1 MKKVVFTAFVLGLV
15 NVAFGQ
21 SNAANNSVPET
32 MSNVFFKALQE
43 EDTGTMSKILANN
56 FQITNAD
63 GQSADKDLIGQALS
77 GGHLVVDAATTSD
90 VQSRLVGANTGLV
103 TGKVK
108 FKGKLQNQAFDN
120 TLVFT
125 VISIQE
131 GETWKVSDVRLISAK

>member
-1 MKKVVFTAFVLGLV
+1 MKKLVFTAAVFCLAHI
-15 NVAFGQ
+15 AFSQG
-21 SNAANNSVPET
+21 SPANNSVPET
-32 MSNVFFKALQE
+32 MSNVFFKALQD
-43 EDTGTMSKILANN
+43 EDTGTMSKILAGN

-90 VQSRLVGANTGLV
+90 VQSRLVGTNTGLV

-125 VISIQE
+125 LISVQE
-131 GETWKVSDVRLISAK
+131 GDTWKVSDVRLINGK